1 MSLPPPPPPG
11 APVPGAARPA
21 GPIDTA
27 VCYRHADRATG
38 RRCTRCGRP
47 ACGECLV
54 QAPVG
59 SNCLECVKAAK
70 PDAATR
76 AKYWSAGQPILV
88 TWLLIAANLAVFVWV
103 VAQEPSSLTSR
114 QITEGSFELGL
125 NALVIDITGEWYRLV
140 TSGFLHFG
148 VMHLLFNMW
157 LLYQLGNL
165 LEPGLG
171 RIRFGL
177 LYFAALLGGSAGAL
191 LMQPGGFHGGASG
204 AVFGLMGAAFVGF
217 RIRGINPFSTGIGTL
232 LVLNLVIT
240 FAIPGISIGGH
251 LGGVIAGAIC
261 ALVMFATPSRYP
273 KWASYAWPALVGL
286 VAVVMSV
293 YAVGAA
299 V

>member
-1 MSLPPPPPPG
+1 
-11 APVPGAARPA
+11 
-21 GPIDTA
+21 
-27 VCYRHADRATG
+27 
-38 RRCTRCGRP
+38 
-47 ACGECLV
+47 V
-54 QAPVG
+54 QAAVG
-59 SNCLECVKAAK
+59 SNCLDCVRAAR

-76 AKYWSAGQPILV
+76 ARYWSAGQPILV
-88 TWLLIAANLAVFVWV
+88 TWLLIVANLLVFLWV
-103 VAQEPSSLTSR
+103 ISQEPGAIASR

-125 NALVIDITGEWYRLV
+125 NALVIDVTGEWYRLV

-148 VMHLLFNMW
+148 IMHLLFNMW
-157 LLYQLGNL
+157 LLYQLGQM
-165 LEPGLG
+165 LEPALG
-171 RIRFGL
+171 RVRFAL

-191 LMQPGGFHGGASG
+191 LMQPDGFHGGASG

-217 RIRGINPFSTGIGTL
+217 RMRGVNPFSTGIGTL

-261 ALVMFATPSRYP
+261 ALVMFAPRGRYP
-273 KWASYAWPALVGL
+273 GWASYAWPVLVGV
-286 VAVVMSV
+286 VAVVSSV